1 MEKLL
6 FDVSTTTFVACLLIP
21 ISLIGLGLGIK
32 NDQKI
37 LMVCSGLLFV
47 INMLVFL

>member
-6 FDVSTTTFVACLLIP
+6 FDLPTSTFVACLLIP
-21 ISLIGLGLGIK
+21 ISLIGLGVGIK

-37 LMVCSGLLFV
+37 LTVFSGLLFA
-47 INMLVFL
+47 INMFAFL